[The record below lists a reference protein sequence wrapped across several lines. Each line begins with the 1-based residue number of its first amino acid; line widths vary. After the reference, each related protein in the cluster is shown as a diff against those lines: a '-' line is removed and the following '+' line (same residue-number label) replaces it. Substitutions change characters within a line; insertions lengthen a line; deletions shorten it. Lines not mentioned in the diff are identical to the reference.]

1 MEFLSAGVTRVTAIT
16 RMVIISAFADSYSF
30 KSTLNKWELNQKDSS
45 LNGLVPVKE
54 NSLQNWSTAL
64 LRLLLSSDPAGS
76 GKAQRYNLD
85 TKFLIMEESKL
96 KLKLAV
102 YWAAACAGC
111 CVSVLD
117 MHEKL
122 FDVVTTIDLVFWPF
136 ALDTK
141 YKDVEEMPD
150 NHIDITLFNG
160 AIRNSENEHMAK
172 LLRKKSK
179 ILVAYGS
186 CAHLGGIPG
195 LANFSSKKDIFNRIY
210 SESEST
216 VNPGNIKPLP
226 EYEVKEGILTIPDFF
241 EDVRSLSQVV
251 DVDYSIPGCPPQTDR
266 LLEVITTIVSGAELP
281 PKGSVI
287 GAGIKTQCD
296 ECIRK
301 KTENKKIKKFYRP
314 WEIEDDGITCFIE
327 QGVLCMGP
335 ATRTGCGYRCIKGNA
350 PCRGCYGPPDSVTDP
365 GAKMMSS
372 IASII
377 DEKEPEEIS
386 RVLEDI
392 VDPAGTF
399 YRFSLP
405 VSLLRK
411 KVS

>member
-1 MEFLSAGVTRVTAIT
+1 
-16 RMVIISAFADSYSF
+16 MV
-30 KSTLNKWELNQKDSS
+30 
-45 LNGLVPVKE
+45 
-54 NSLQNWSTAL
+54 
-64 LRLLLSSDPAGS
+64 
-76 GKAQRYNLD
+76 
-85 TKFLIMEESKL
+85 ESKP

-102 YWAAACAGC
+102 YWAAGCGGC

-117 MHEKL
+117 VHEKL
-122 FDVVTTIDLVFWPF
+122 FDVTEAADIVFWPI
-136 ALDTK
+136 ALDVK

-150 NHIDITLFNG
+150 THIDLTLFNG

-195 LANFSSKKDIFNRIY
+195 LANFSSRESLFRRVFQ
-210 SESEST
+210 ESESV
-216 VNPGNIKPLP
+216 VNPEFTRPLT
-226 EYEVKEGILTIPDFF
+226 EYESAEGKLTLPSFYDDI
-241 EDVRSLSQVV
+241 RSLSQVTE
-251 DVDYSIPGCPPQTDR
+251 VDYFIPGCPPQTER
-266 LLEVITTIVSGAELP
+266 LLEVVSAIVSGEKLP

-287 GAGIKTQCD
+287 GAGTKTQCD

-301 KTENKKIKKFYRP
+301 KTENKLIRKFYRP
-314 WEIEDDGITCFIE
+314 WEINDDGESCFME
-327 QGVLCMGP
+327 QGVICIGP

-350 PCRGCYGPPDSVTDP
+350 PCRGCYGPPAGVIDQGT
-365 GAKMMSS
+365 KMMSS

-377 DEKEPEEIS
+377 DEKEPEIIEQIIGDI
-386 RVLEDI
+386 ED
-392 VDPAGTF
+392 PTGMF

-411 KVS
+411 KM